1 MKFKLGQS
9 FTEEEWLSW
18 TEEDYELMEKNG
30 VMRCLGFMKMMPFDE
45 VEEEHDWEL
54 SNSWVVDMEALN
66 SFDLLWYAWMN
77 SGSASIDE
85 VLCEAHRDVCRMSRK
100 EWNEWVD
107 EMDKR
112 KIDFTITKQE
122 VIE

>member
-1 MKFKLGQS
+1 
-9 FTEEEWLSW
+9 
-18 TEEDYELMEKNG
+18 
-30 VMRCLGFMKMMPFDE
+30 MRCLGFMKMMPFDE

-77 SGSASIDE
+77 SGSCSIDE
-85 VLCEAHRDVCRMSRK
+85 VLCEAHREVRRMSRK

>member
-1 MKFKLGQS
+1 
-9 FTEEEWLSW
+9 
-18 TEEDYELMEKNG
+18 
-30 VMRCLGFMKMMPFDE
+30 
-45 VEEEHDWEL
+45 
-54 SNSWVVDMEALN
+54 
-66 SFDLLWYAWMN
+66 
-77 SGSASIDE
+77 
-85 VLCEAHRDVCRMSRK
+85 MSRK

>member
-1 MKFKLGQS
+1 MRFKLGQRL
-9 FTEEEWLSW
+9 TEKEWLNLSK
-18 TEEDYELMEKNG
+18 EDDKWLQDNNLCYCYGFEKI
-30 VMRCLGFMKMMPFDE
+30 MSEDDFDSDG
-45 VEEEHDWEL
+45 DWEYSKQWL
-54 SNSWVVDMEALN
+54 TDMEALN
-66 SFDLLWYAWMN
+66 NFDLLWYAWMN

-85 VLCEAHRDVCRMSRK
+85 VLYEAHRDVCRMSRK

-112 KIDFTITKQE
+112 KIDFSLTKQE

>member
-1 MKFKLGQS
+1 MRYKIGQKITEQEYEDMTKEDLGFMQ
-9 FTEEEWLSW
+9 ENDMCL
-18 TEEDYELMEKNG
+18 
-30 VMRCLGFMKMMPFDE
+30 CLGFMKIMSEDDFDTDGDYE
-45 VEEEHDWEL
+45 FSKQWL
-54 SNSWVVDMEALN
+54 IDMEALN

-85 VLCEAHRDVCRMSRK
+85 VLYEAHRDVCRMSRK

-112 KIDFTITKQE
+112 KIDFSLTKQE